1 VSCEPVDGFVGE
13 VIGVFVSKLGY
24 GDVGSNADA
33 RAKRAVNEGERL
45 SAESRQ
51 KELRK

>member
-1 VSCEPVDGFVGE
+1 VCL
-13 VIGVFVSKLGY
+13 VSKLGY

-33 RAKRAVNEGERL
+33 RAKRAVDVVERL
-45 SAESRQ
+45 SVESRQ